1 MHDQNGVGR
10 FALLI
15 RHRLA
20 ASAVMQIERIDL
32 LSFRKLEILDLE
44 VAFVDRLCVDAGRS
58 QQPDGQDNCLHI
70 PKLSRSMTF
79 GA

>member
-1 MHDQNGVGR
+1 
-10 FALLI
+10 
-15 RHRLA
+15 
-20 ASAVMQIERIDL
+20 MQIERIDL

>member
-15 RHRLA
+15 CDWLA

-58 QQPDGQDNCLHI
+58 QQSNSQNDDLHSA
-70 PKLSRSMTF
+70 KLSRSMTF